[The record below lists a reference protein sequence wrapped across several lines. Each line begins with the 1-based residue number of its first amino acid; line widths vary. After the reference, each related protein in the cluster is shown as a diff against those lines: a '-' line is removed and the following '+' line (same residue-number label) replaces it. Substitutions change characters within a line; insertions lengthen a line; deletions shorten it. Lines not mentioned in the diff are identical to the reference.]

1 MLSDR
6 FLNSGLFMGYAP
18 EIYRML
24 SLKEVED
31 KDDDQ
36 LYFTMIY
43 LDEKLRVSENVLTR
57 FMNYHCRRNLKWD

>member
-1 MLSDR
+1 MLFDR

-43 LDEKLRVSENVLTR
+43 LDEKLRVSEDNSSSFKNNQR
-57 FMNYHCRRNLKWD
+57 FIVERT